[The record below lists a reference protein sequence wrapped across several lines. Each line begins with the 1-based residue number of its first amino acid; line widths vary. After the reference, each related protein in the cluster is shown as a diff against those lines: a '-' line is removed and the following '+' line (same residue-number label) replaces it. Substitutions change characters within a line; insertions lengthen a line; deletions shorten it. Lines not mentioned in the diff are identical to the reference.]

1 MNVNDFIPSP
11 RGDSLP
17 KLLSR
22 TVRTAVSSGILT
34 NHVSGGLPRVARL
47 ALSRGFN
54 VRTIHAI
61 QAATNPNR
69 LAIVDDQR
77 SVTYQQAN
85 NEINQIANALQHSFG
100 VGGGDP
106 VMMMME
112 NRCEYVMTWFAL
124 FRLGA
129 AAVHASYRLSA
140 DELEY
145 QVEHSRSQII
155 FVSEKSIDAAR
166 EIQQRHPEYR
176 IKLITIDDVASSE
189 NVIDYHDFIDGS
201 ATAFPDDVDPDGA
214 GDNVVYTSGT
224 TGKPKGTVRDMQN
237 QANATDLFRLLEAL
251 PMKAGDR
258 HMIVSPIYH
267 SAGQAFSLINMS
279 LGNTIFLRPGFD
291 AEETLRNLSRW
302 NINSIFM
309 VPTMIRRVLNLD
321 DTLHEKNPCR
331 ALNCIVSSAAPFP
344 QELRERAIE
353 RFGADTIHDLYG
365 ATEIGLVTHI
375 DGRDMLEKPKSS
387 GRPLPGQEVKIL
399 DEDGNELPPRQVGTI
414 YVRNEQAMSG
424 YLENEEANEEI
435 THGEWM
441 TVEDTGYLDEEGYL
455 FLTGRARDMV
465 ITGGVNVYPV
475 EVKQRLEHHD
485 GVNAAAV
492 FGIPDEKW
500 GEKLV
505 AVIVP
510 ENDTVDFDDL
520 ESYAREHLHRAKVPK
535 EWETRDEL
543 PRTDTGK
550 VLKRKLEDEF
560 TSNEETQPT
569 PTGG

>member
-1 MNVNDFIPSP
+1 MGLQDYLPTP

-17 KLLSR
+17 RLVSR
-22 TVRTAVSSGILT
+22 TVRTAFSRGILSS
-34 NHVSGGLPRVARL
+34 HVSGGLTDVAQL
-47 ALSRGFN
+47 GLTKGFN

-61 QAATNPNR
+61 QAATHPNR
-69 LAIVDDQR
+69 LAVVDDHR
-77 SVTYQQAN
+77 SVTYEQAN
-85 NEINQIANALQHSFG
+85 DEINRIANALQEDYG
-100 VGGGDP
+100 VGAGDP

-145 QVEHSRSQII
+145 QVEHSRSQLI
-155 FVSEKSIDAAR
+155 FVSEQSLDAAR
-166 EIQQRHPEYR
+166 EVQERYPEYR
-176 IKLITIDDVASSE
+176 IKLICLDDTPNEERMIDYDRFIDDRPT
-189 NVIDYHDFIDGS
+189 DF
-201 ATAFPDDVDPDGA
+201 PEDVDPDGS

-224 TGKPKGTVRDMQN
+224 TGKPKGTVRDMQK
-237 QANATDLFRLLEAL
+237 QARPADLFRLLDAIPINAE
-251 PMKAGDR
+251 DR

-267 SAGQAFSLINMS
+267 SGGQAFTMINIS
-279 LGNTIFLRPGFD
+279 LGNTIYLRPHFD
-291 AEETLRNLSRW
+291 AEETLRNLDRW

-321 DTLHEKNPCR
+321 DDLHEQYPCD

-353 RFGADTIHDLYG
+353 RFGPDAIHDLYG

-375 DGRDMLEKPKSS
+375 DGREMLEKPKSS
-387 GRPLPGQEVKIL
+387 GQPLPGQEVKIL
-399 DEDGNELPPRQVGTI
+399 DEDGNEQPANEVGTI

-424 YLENEEANEEI
+424 YLNNEEANEEI

-441 TVEDTGYLDEEGYL
+441 TVEDMGYLDEDGYL

-475 EVKQRLEHHD
+475 EVKQRLERHD
-485 GVNAAAV
+485 DVDTAAV
-492 FGIPDEKW
+492 FGVPDEEW

-510 ENDTVDFDDL
+510 ENDKVDFDEL
-520 ESYAREHLHRAKVPK
+520 ETYARDHLHRAKVPK
-535 EWETRDEL
+535 AWETRDEL

-550 VLKRKLEDEF
+550 ILKRQLEDEF
-560 TSNEETQPT
+560 AADRDEASAEA
-569 PTGG
+569 